1 MSLPLNLEEG
11 DTVDFDLLEHVQAAE
26 GFFAVLGLKGESRR
40 QKLVAT
46 RQEFNH
52 EVEKLKNIGYDVYFG
67 VSKFATESNRT
78 KDNVLNT
85 KCVWVD
91 LDCGPTKGVIKEGSD
106 RPEGYLSQEDALTA
120 LKGFCKE
127 TGLPKPTL
135 VDSGYGIHAYWALD
149 KALTR
154 SDWEPLAERF
164 RSVCMARGLYV
175 DAKVFEA
182 ARVLRPLGTTNFK
195 FGTQKEV
202 RLLCQGG
209 VITVN
214 ALWDLLGGK
223 PEVQYAPKRELSELQ
238 KSLLDNASFNFGKI
252 MRRGEDGCKQL
263 LNQFLNQ
270 VAVTEPMWF
279 DALSIA
285 QRCVDRDTAIHKIS
299 DKHPDYDYATTE
311 TKANNTQYPHTCATF
326 ELSNP
331 GGCEGCVWR
340 GKIKTPLSLGK
351 VIEESPVP
359 VVEVNEAIDDG
370 PVIRELVVPKY
381 PFPFFRG
388 KNGGVYVKSSEEE
401 EAICIYEHDLY
412 VVNRMFDPNPEV
424 GELVVLRHKLPHDD
438 MKEFNLKLST
448 ISNKEL
454 LKDALARQGVAALPK
469 KFDAILNYIM
479 LSNKELQCIRR
490 AEQMRTQFGWADRD
504 NKFIIGTQEIT
515 AKEVNY
521 SPPSSLTKERA
532 EWLTQKGSLQK
543 WKEIFDL
550 YNQPGLEPHAFAALT
565 AFGAPLLKFTGHSG
579 AIINLIHKSS
589 GTGKST
595 VLAMCNSVYGH
606 PTQLMSIWKDTLAAR
621 MIKLGIMNNLPF
633 TVDEVTNMAA
643 ADFSTMVYSMS
654 QGRGPDRV
662 KSSANELRSN
672 TTAWQTISLASSNAS
687 FYDKLMVHKSSPDGE
702 VMRLIEY
709 EIEPSHVIEHS
720 LAKRMFDLEL
730 KENYGHAGPIYI
742 QHILSNLEDTI
753 KGIVIM
759 QERIDRDMHFSNRER
774 FWSAVAACNMAGGII
789 AKRIG
794 LIDWDFARIYDWMK
808 QMLNGVREDTKAP
821 AHSDL
826 SIIGE
831 YLNAN
836 INNML
841 VVNDAA
847 DKRSGLSEL
856 PLLSPRG
863 VLNVRYEPDTKY
875 LYIATKPFKKFCVD
889 NQISFTNL
897 SKTLRSYDEYRGVT
911 TKRLGKGLNGATVP
925 VSSMLINCREDGAFG
940 EFAEHIERVEVRDE
954 ELS

>member
-1 MSLPLNLEEG
+1 MN
-11 DTVDFDLLEHVQAAE
+11 FDLLEHVLGGE
-26 GFFAVLGLKGESRR
+26 GFFAVLGLKGEYKR

-46 RQEFNH
+46 RQEFDH
-52 EVEKLKNIGYDVYFG
+52 EVEKLKNQGYDTYFG
-67 VSKFATESNRT
+67 LSKFATDANRT

-91 LDCGPTKGVIKEGSD
+91 LDCGTTKGALKEGAD
-106 RPEGYLSQEDALTA
+106 RPEGYFTQEEALNA
-120 LKGFCKE
+120 LKSFCSQVK
-127 TGLPKPTL
+127 LPKPAL

-149 KALTR
+149 KALVR
-154 SDWEPLAERF
+154 EDWGPLAQRLRDKCF
-164 RSVCMARGLYV
+164 ALGLNV
-175 DAKVFEA
+175 DANVFEVS
-182 ARVLRPLGTTNFK
+182 RVLRVPGTINFK
-195 FGTQKEV
+195 YGSEKPV
-202 RLLCQGG
+202 RVLCSGG
-209 VITVN
+209 VIAVEE
-214 ALWDLLGGK
+214 LWGLLGGK

-238 KSLLDNASFNFGKI
+238 KSLLDNASFNFAKI
-252 MRRGEDGCKQL
+252 MKRSAKHDGCLQL
-263 LNQFLNQ
+263 LNQYLNQ
-270 VAVTEPMWF
+270 DSVTEPMWF

-285 QRCVDRDTAIHKIS
+285 QRCNDRDSAIHKLS
-299 DKHPDYDYATTE
+299 DKHPDYDYDTTE
-311 TKANNTQYPHTCATF
+311 AKANNTQYPHTCATF

-331 GGCEGCVWR
+331 GGCDGCVWR

-351 VIEESPVP
+351 VIEEAVEAPVQ
-359 VVEVNEAIDDG
+359 VEDEALPEIK
-370 PVIRELVVPKY
+370 ELVPAIPKY

-388 KNGGVYVKSSEEE
+388 KTGGVYVKTGEEE
-401 EAICIYEHDLY
+401 EAVCIYEHDLY
-412 VVNRMFDPNPEV
+412 VVNRMYDPNPDV
-424 GELVVLRHKLPHDD
+424 GELVVLRHKLPHDP
-438 MKEFNLKLST
+438 MKEFSLKLST
-448 ISNKEL
+448 ISNKDL
-454 LKDALARQGVAALPK
+454 LKDALAKQGVAALPK

-479 LSNKELQCIRR
+479 LSNKELQCTRR

-504 NKFIIGTQEIT
+504 SKFIIGTNEIS
-515 AKEVNY
+515 ANEVNY
-521 SPPSSLTKERA
+521 SPPSGITKERA
-532 EWLTQKGSLQK
+532 EYMTQRGSLQK
-543 WKEIFDL
+543 WKEIFNL

-606 PTQLMSIWKDTLAAR
+606 PTNLMSIWKDTLAAR

-672 TTAWQTISLASSNAS
+672 TTTWQTISLASSNAS

-709 EIEPSHVIEHS
+709 EIEPTTVIEHA
-720 LAKRMFDLEL
+720 LAKKMFDLEL

-742 QHILSNLEDTI
+742 QHILSNMEDTI
-753 KGIVIM
+753 KGLAIM
-759 QERIDRDMHFSNRER
+759 QERIDRDMNFSNRER

-808 QMLNGVREDTKAP
+808 HMLNEVREDTKAP

-841 VVNDAA
+841 IINDAV
-847 DKRSGLSEL
+847 DKRSGLAEL
-856 PLLSPRG
+856 PILSPRG
-863 VLNVRYEPDTKY
+863 VLNVRYEPDTKW
-875 LYIATKPFKKFCVD
+875 LYIASKPFKKFCVE
-889 NQISFTNL
+889 NQVSFTDL
-897 SKTLRSYDEYRGVT
+897 CKTLRGYEEYKGIT
-911 TKRLGKGLNGATVP
+911 SKRLGKGLNGAMIS
-925 VSSMLINCREDGAFG
+925 VSAMQISCREDGSFG
-940 EFAEHIERVEVRDE
+940 EFAGHIETLEVGDE
-954 ELS
+954 LI